1 MMSSRLED
9 ETWTWPCTRSE
20 ITAGLRRHYADKSL
34 TLTRVE
40 RMPMAARRPSIGRI
54 RGLMAHFR
62 RSGKPGSLPLVLKE
76 PRGTTRAGLAG
87 VGRREVGVYVAL
99 SPLLP
104 VQTPE
109 LIAAS
114 AGGDWLLLRAEN
126 EVRPPEGWTAEDY
139 GLAVDN
145 LVDLHDR
152 FWRLDE
158 DLEAFPWLAR
168 PLQADFNVHVAAAA
182 QAIGRMVQSGRPET
196 LAGSP
201 WRMRLMAQLTTQAD
215 RVAEPLVQAPK
226 TLMHGDYWPG
236 NIALLDDGQQV
247 VYDWQMAGVGPGVID
262 LLTLV
267 MKSRWALGDPP
278 QLAADLTAR
287 YRSRLQLR
295 TQFDWSDEEW
305 ARLWDHALMWQFLEE
320 WIDVLAAS
328 PDAVLRSRADELDA
342 RWLQPVA
349 LAVDRRLPPA

>member
-1 MMSSRLED
+1 MSGRLED
-9 ETWTWPCTRSE
+9 DTWTWPCTRSE
-20 ITAGLRRHYADKSL
+20 ITAGLRRLYGDKGL
-34 TLTRVE
+34 TLSRVQ
-40 RMPMAARRPSIGRI
+40 RLPMAARRPSIGRI
-54 RGLMAHFR
+54 QGLTAYFN

-87 VGRREVGVYVAL
+87 VGRREVGVYAAL

-114 AGGDWLLLRAEN
+114 AVGDWLLMAAES
-126 EVRPPEGWTAEDY
+126 ESRPPEGWTAEDY
-139 GLAVDN
+139 AHAVDN
-145 LVDLHDR
+145 LVNLHDR
-152 FWRLDE
+152 FWRLEE

-182 QAIGRMVQSGRPET
+182 QAIGHMVQSGRPET

-201 WRMRLMAQLTTQAD
+201 WRMRLMAQHTTQAD
-215 RVAEPLVQAPK
+215 RVAEPLVRAPA

-236 NIALLDDGQQV
+236 NIAILADGRQV

-267 MKSRWALGDPP
+267 MKSRWVFGDLP
-278 QLAADLTAR
+278 LAASELITRFRRGLQAR
-287 YRSRLQLR
+287 NG
-295 TQFDWSDEEW
+295 FEWSDEEW
-305 ARLWDHALMWQFLEE
+305 DRLWDHALMWQFLEE

-328 PDAVLRSRADELDA
+328 PDAVLRARADELDA
-342 RWLQPVA
+342 NWLQPVA
-349 LAVDRRLPPA
+349 QAVARRLPPG